1 MALPARPQL
10 STQGGYPASTAWALG
25 GRLRCGRTR
34 LLWAPRRWAV
44 ETSTSGPQGLSEQTV
59 LSWVSPQPEP
69 QPHLPG
75 ELAFLPGTPGPEA
88 PTEGWVG
95 GAGSGNGHRTDLDK
109 HTMARRRV
117 VKIAL
122 Y

>member
-1 MALPARPQL
+1 M
-10 STQGGYPASTAWALG
+10 GGPASSGPPAG
-25 GRLRCGRTR
+25 GQWRP
-34 LLWAPRRWAV
+34 APRALRDF
-44 ETSTSGPQGLSEQTV
+44 QNRL

-109 HTMARRRV
+109 YTMARRRV